1 MRKDSI
7 KKHIDGKILREFY
20 DSKTPEQIRQD
31 LLETCQKFSKN
42 ITEKVTDFNESQ
54 IEKITDV
61 RSRYL
66 SFYVFYAQQRI
77 VDLYKVETRD
87 IYGWNYTKKF
97 KAILF
102 KEKLESKATP
112 F

>member
-7 KKHIDGKILREFY
+7 KQHIDSKILREFY
-20 DSKTPEQIRQD
+20 SQKTPEQIR
-31 LLETCQKFSKN
+31 LELMETCNKFEKN
-42 ITEKVTDFNESQ
+42 ITERVFFLNEKE
-54 IEKITDV
+54 IENIKDV

-66 SFYVFYAQQRI
+66 SLYIYFAQQRI
-77 VDLYKVETRD
+77 IDLYKVETRD

-102 KEKLESKATP
+102 KEKLESKATT

>member
-7 KKHIDGKILREFY
+7 KKHIDGKILKEFY
-20 DSKTPEQIRQD
+20 SNKSPVEIRQD
-31 LLETCQKFSKN
+31 LMDNCVKFGKN
-42 ITEKVTDFNESQ
+42 ITFKVDITKISE
-54 IEKITDV
+54 IENIPDV

-66 SFYVFYAQQRI
+66 SLYIHIAQQRI
-77 VDLYKVETRD
+77 IDLYKVESRD

>member
-1 MRKDSI
+1 MRKDSV
-7 KKHIDGKILREFY
+7 KKHIDNKILSEFY
-20 DSKTPEQIRQD
+20 SNKTPNEIRQD
-31 LLETCQKFSKN
+31 LMDTCTKFEKN
-42 ITEKVTDFNESQ
+42 ITVKVNILNIKE
-54 IEKITDV
+54 IEDITDV

-66 SFYVFYAQQRI
+66 SLYIHIAKQRI
-77 VDLYKVETRD
+77 IDLYKVENLD
-87 IYGWNYTKKF
+87 IYGWNHIKKF

>member
-7 KKHIDGKILREFY
+7 KQHIDNKILKDFY
-20 DSKTPEQIRQD
+20 SQKTPEQIR
-31 LLETCQKFSKN
+31 LKLMETCNKFEKN
-42 ITEKVTDFNESQ
+42 ITERVSLFNEKD
-54 IEKITDV
+54 IENIKDV

-66 SFYVFYAQQRI
+66 SLYVYFAQQRI

-102 KEKLESKATP
+102 KEKLEAKATP

>member
-1 MRKDSI
+1 MKKDSI
-7 KKHIDGKILREFY
+7 KKHIDTKILREFCSNKSP
-20 DSKTPEQIRQD
+20 DEIRQD
-31 LLETCQKFSKN
+31 LMNTCNKFEKN
-42 ITEKVTDFNESQ
+42 ITVKVNILNIKE
-54 IEKITDV
+54 IEDITDV

-66 SFYVFYAQQRI
+66 SLYIHIAQQRI
-77 VDLYKVETRD
+77 IDLYKLETRD
-87 IYGWNYTKKF
+87 IYGWNHSKKF

>member
-7 KKHIDGKILREFY
+7 KKHIDSKILKEFY
-20 DSKTPEQIRQD
+20 SNKSPDEIRQD
-31 LLETCQKFSKN
+31 LMDTCTKFEKN
-42 ITEKVTDFNESQ
+42 ITVKVNILNIKE
-54 IEKITDV
+54 IENITDV

-66 SFYVFYAQQRI
+66 SLYIQIVQQRI
-77 VDLYKVETRD
+77 IDLYKVETRD

-102 KEKLESKATP
+102 KEKLEAKATP

>member
-7 KKHIDGKILREFY
+7 KKHIDSKILREFY
-20 DSKTPEQIRQD
+20 SNKSPDEIRQD
-31 LLETCQKFSKN
+31 LMDICAKFEKN
-42 ITEKVTDFNESQ
+42 ITVKVDVSNIKE
-54 IEKITDV
+54 IEAITDV

-66 SFYVFYAQQRI
+66 SLYIHVAQQRI
-77 VDLYKVETRD
+77 IDLYKVETRD

-97 KAILF
+97 KTILF

>member
-7 KKHIDGKILREFY
+7 KKHIDGRILKDFY
-20 DSKTPEQIRQD
+20 SNKSPAEIRQD
-31 LLETCQKFSKN
+31 LMDTCVKFRKN
-42 ITEKVTDFNESQ
+42 ITFKVDTTKISE
-54 IEKITDV
+54 IENIPDV

-66 SFYVFYAQQRI
+66 SLYIHIAQQRI
-77 VDLYKVETRD
+77 IDLYKVETRD
-87 IYGWNYTKKF
+87 IYGWDYTKKF
-97 KAILF
+97 KTILF